1 MADKPLS
8 GLLSATRTLNF
19 RTNLDNEDD
28 LVIELVRQFLT
39 ATSPGVFSLI
49 VRKCLSD
56 YFRKADYLGN
66 ALLWVQQEINQH
78 DVWERQRIK
87 TRLHKFIR
95 SDEWLPETES
105 VSQQENDLRF
115 AKSTQNASASLSQ
128 DAMLSEQSRASE
140 QANLDEAYGDFDF
153 RGIGGV

>member
-1 MADKPLS
+1 MADKPLT

-78 DVWERQRIK
+78 DIWERQRIK
-87 TRLHKFIR
+87 TRLCRFIR
-95 SDEWLPETES
+95 SDEWPSETES
-105 VSQQENDLRF
+105 LSQQGSDLMLT
-115 AKSTQNASASLSQ
+115 KSTASLSQ
-128 DAMLSEQSRASE
+128 EVLPSEQSRASE